1 MSRSL
6 SCARRLAAL
15 AALAFALAASG
26 CAAPRSSV
34 ILLPD
39 DDGHV
44 GAVVVSGGG
53 VDQRVDKAY
62 DEVVVAKGH
71 PATPPSARG
80 KVVVDD
86 AYADLLKAQPTRPRT
101 FVVNFLL
108 DSIVMTEAS
117 KAHIPE
123 MIAAAHSRQPTEVTV
138 YGHADASGTESHN
151 DRLSA
156 ERARVV
162 AELLRKA
169 DPSLDHIEMRACGD
183 RVPLVAG
190 NAHAPEPRN
199 RRAEVVI
206 L

>member
-1 MSRSL
+1 MLASFL
-6 SCARRLAAL
+6 AMRRRAAL
-15 AALAFALAASG
+15 AALACGLVAG

-44 GAVVVSGGG
+44 GAVVVSGSGST
-53 VDQRVDKAY
+53 QRVDKAY
-62 DEVVVAKGH
+62 DGVLVAQGH
-71 PATPPSARG
+71 APTPPAGRG
-80 KVVVDD
+80 KPVVED
-86 AYADLLKAQPTRPRT
+86 AYADLLKAQPSRPLT
-101 FVVNFLL
+101 FVVNFIL
-108 DSIVMTEAS
+108 DSTLMTEAS
-117 KAHIPE
+117 KARIPE
-123 MIAAAHSRQPTEVTV
+123 IVEAARTRRPTEVTV
-138 YGHADASGTESHN
+138 YGHADATGSESHN

-169 DPSLDHIEMRACGD
+169 DPALDIEVRSCGD

-190 NAHAPEPRN
+190 NPHGPEPRN